1 MAKATKSENVPAAMQ
16 AKFTEISQL
25 TDDVCKRYLNDEY
38 AQYAPYLTAALC
50 RKRPSPL
57 SQGKAASW
65 ASGIVHALGMVNF
78 LHDPSQTPHMKSA
91 DLYAAFGVSQSTGS
105 AKSKQVRDLMNMHQM
120 DSTWCLPS
128 RLGDN
133 LVSWLISVNGFI
145 IDAREASR
153 AIQVEAFR
161 KGLIPYLPDSAI
173 DDE

>member
-1 MAKATKSENVPAAMQ
+1 
-16 AKFTEISQL
+16 
-25 TDDVCKRYLNDEY
+25 
-38 AQYAPYLTAALC
+38 
-50 RKRPSPL
+50 
-57 SQGKAASW
+57 
-65 ASGIVHALGMVNF
+65 
-78 LHDPSQTPHMKSA
+78 MKSA